1 MSETTVDLKHKGNL
15 DVNLSTQTKSE
26 TTVDL
31 KPLLAQ
37 LAGELD
43 GELHFDSLMRT
54 LYATDASVYRSLP
67 VAVALPKNTS
77 DIRKLIGFATQHGTS
92 LIPRT
97 AGTSLA
103 GQCVGEGI
111 VVDVSKYLNKII
123 EFNKEEGWVRVQP
136 GVIRNEL
143 NNYLKPHGYFFS
155 PITSTATRAMIGGM
169 VGNNSC
175 GTTSIVYGSTREH
188 TLELTVLLS
197 DGSEAVF
204 KSTSKE
210 EFENKCQLNNLEG
223 ELYRHIKEELSNP
236 INQKN
241 IREHFPKPT
250 IHRRNTGY
258 AVDYL
263 LDSELFS
270 DKSNPFD
277 FCKLLCG
284 SEGTLAIITE
294 IKIHLDPL
302 PDPFDIVV
310 AAHFDSIH
318 ESMKAA
324 QVAMKL
330 KPTAVELMDKIIL
343 DCTKQNV
350 EQSKNRD
357 FVEGDPKAILMV
369 EFRGQQLEEARLQ
382 GKAFIAALEEAG
394 LGYAYPM
401 IGPDRTGSAWE
412 LRSAGLGL
420 LANIPGDKKAVA
432 CIEDTAVDIED
443 LADYIDEFGEIMKGF
458 GQEPVYY
465 AHAGA
470 GEIHL
475 RPILDLKQSDD
486 VEEFYKISEA
496 CAKLV
501 KKYKGS
507 LSGEHGDGRVRA
519 AFIPLMVGDENYELL
534 KRIKYTWD
542 PKAIFNPGKIVDAP
556 PMNTSLRYEPD
567 MVTPEH
573 DTVMDFSEV
582 GGILR
587 MAEKCNGSGDCRKLP
602 NSGGGTMCPS
612 YQATRY
618 EKDTTRGRANTL
630 REFLT
635 KSNKKN
641 PFDHAE
647 IKEVMDLCLSC
658 KGCTS
663 ECPSNVDM
671 ASMKAEFQYQYYKSN
686 GVPLRARAFAFINK
700 LNGLGS
706 TIPGISNFFLNNK
719 VTGAAMK
726 RILGVAPKRNL
737 PNIHPV
743 SLKKWYRKNY
753 SSLQGKT
760 PIIKTVY
767 FFCDEFTN
775 YNDTLIGIKAIKL
788 LRHLGYEVK
797 MTDHE
802 ESGRGAISKGL
813 LEYARKM
820 ANENVKI
827 FSQIIDRNTPLIG
840 LEPSAILSFRDE
852 YPRLVA
858 KELVK
863 DAQKLKVHCELID
876 EFLAKEVIAG
886 NITQEQFGQEK
897 KKVLLHGHCH
907 QKALSSPNFSKRLL
921 SLPENYEVEVIPS
934 GCCGMAGS
942 FGYEKEHYELSMQIG
957 EMVLFPAVRKAAT
970 DTLVAAPG
978 TSCRHQIADGT
989 GRKAL
994 HPVEVLFEAAGLA

>member
-1 MSETTVDLKHKGNL
+1 MSETTADLK
-15 DVNLSTQTKSE
+15 SQ
-26 TTVDL
+26 
-31 KPLLAQ
+31 LAQ
-37 LAGELD
+37 LAGELE
-43 GELHFDSLMRT
+43 GELHFDTLMRT

-67 VAVALPKNTS
+67 LAVAIPKNTS
-77 DIRKLIGFATQHGTS
+77 DIQKLIRFASEHATS

-103 GQCVGEGI
+103 GQCVGDGI
-111 VVDVSKYLNKII
+111 VVDVSKHMNRII

-136 GVIRNEL
+136 GVVRNEL
-143 NNYLKPHGYFFS
+143 NHFLKPHGYFFS

-188 TLELTVLLS
+188 TLELKVLLS

-204 KSTSKE
+204 KTMSKD
-210 EFENKCQLNNLEG
+210 EFEDKCKLDNLEG
-223 ELYRHIKEELSNP
+223 KLYRQIKEELSNP
-236 INQKN
+236 VNQNN

-270 DKSNPFD
+270 DKTNPFD

-284 SEGTLAIITE
+284 SEGTLAITTE
-294 IKIHLDPL
+294 IKIHVDPL
-302 PDPFDIVV
+302 PDPYDIVV
-310 AAHFDSIH
+310 AAHFESIH
-318 ESMKAA
+318 QSMKAA

-330 KPTAVELMDKIIL
+330 KPAAVELMDKIIL
-343 DCTKQNV
+343 DCTKENV

-357 FVEGDPKAILMV
+357 FVVGDPEAILMV
-369 EFRGQQLEEARLQ
+369 EFRGKQLEEARVQ
-382 GKAFIAALEEAG
+382 GKDFIAALEAAG

-401 IGPDRTGSAWE
+401 IGPDRTASAWE

-443 LADYIDEFGEIMKGF
+443 LADYIDEFAGIMKGF
-458 GQEPVYY
+458 GQKPVYY

-475 RPILDLKQSDD
+475 RPILDLKQSKD
-486 VEEFYKISEA
+486 VEDFYKISEA
-496 CAKLV
+496 SAKLV
-501 KKYKGS
+501 KKYNGS

-519 AFIPLMVGDENYELL
+519 AFIPMMVGEENYELFKRL
-534 KRIKYTWD
+534 KHTWD

-573 DTVMDFSEV
+573 DTVIDFSNV

-612 YQATRY
+612 YQATRN

-641 PFDHAE
+641 PFDHPE

-671 ASMKAEFQYQYYKSN
+671 ASMKAEFQYQYNKSN
-686 GVPLRARAFAFINK
+686 GVPLRSRAFAFINK

-706 TIPGISNFFLNNK
+706 TIPGVSNFFLNNAF
-719 VTGAAMK
+719 TGGMMK
-726 RILGVAPKRNL
+726 KFLGVAPKRNL
-737 PNIHPV
+737 PTIHPV
-743 SLKKWYRKNY
+743 SLKKWYRKHY
-753 SSLQGKT
+753 ASVQGKT

-767 FFCDEFTN
+767 FFFDEFTN
-775 YNDTLIGIKAIKL
+775 YNDTAIGIKAIKL
-788 LRHLGYEVK
+788 LRHLGYDVK
-797 MTDHE
+797 MAEHE

-813 LEYARKM
+813 LEYAQKV
-820 ANENVKI
+820 ANKNVEL
-827 FSQIIDRNTPLIG
+827 FSKIIDRNTPLIG
-840 LEPSAILSFRDE
+840 IEPSAILSFRDE
-852 YPRLVA
+852 YPRLVS
-858 KELVK
+858 KELME
-863 DAQKLKVHCELID
+863 DAKKLKFHCELID
-876 EFLAKEVIAG
+876 EFIAKEIIAG
-886 NITQEQFGQEK
+886 NITKDQFTDAKRQ
-897 KKVLLHGHCH
+897 VLLHGHCH
-907 QKALSSPNFSKRLL
+907 QKSLSAVSFSKRLL
-921 SLPENYEVEVIPS
+921 SLPVNYEVEIIPS

-942 FGYEKEHYELSMQIG
+942 FGYEKEHYDLSMQIG
-957 EMVLFPAVRKAAT
+957 EMVLFPAVRKAST
-970 DTLVAAPG
+970 DTLVVAPG

-994 HPVEVLFEAAGLA
+994 HPIEVLFEAAGLS